1 MSIYK
6 SKTVSEFK
14 KNFAEDLK
22 KAASGLTNNE
32 ELQVC
37 INLFIAPA
45 TLARYTGGNP
55 VDVRRLE
62 LAEKILAEIKK
73 IKTA

>member
-1 MSIYK
+1 MRKPVSLYK
-6 SKTVSEFK
+6 YQFS
-14 KNFAEDLK
+14 EDLK
-22 KAASGLTNNE
+22 KAAAGLTNNE

-37 INLFIAPA
+37 INLSIAPA